1 MTNKD
6 LQTTTH
12 KTKDTTMAKRI
23 KDKMTNKDLQTT
35 PHKTKDTTMA
45 KR

>member
-6 LQTTTH
+6 LQTTTQN
-12 KTKDTTMAKRI
+12 KRHYNGKKI

-35 PHKTKDTTMA
+35 TQKTKDTTMA